1 MRATLLLICCALF
14 AHPAL
19 AADAPRYGAWEQ
31 DGDRTQ
37 DLVQELQRLVDEAE
51 RARAADPRLLR
62 DLRELAG
69 RYGRPW
75 RVELLRDDFRDGD
88 FTHDPA
94 WVVVEGHFTAD
105 DHSGLHSTAQPADA
119 APAQDE
125 QRSDTLEDAL
135 FGAIMKKI
143 ERKVD
148 KQDNAEPADSG
159 RAAIRSAVPITN
171 AFAVRIELTAHK
183 LQGRFEFGPHPADD
197 QGSGYRLAYMPG
209 QRPALELLRASGR
222 STAVIEVYDQP
233 ANIEKD
239 RSHLVEWTRHP
250 NGDMAVAL
258 DGNELFR
265 VTDRRFR
272 DAFAGF
278 IMVNYGG
285 EFLVRELSVRGTHS
299 VTPQTAPR

>member
-1 MRATLLLICCALF
+1 MRITLPLICCALF
-14 AHPAL
+14 ALPAL
-19 AADAPRYGAWEQ
+19 AADAPRYDAWEQ
-31 DGDRTQ
+31 SGDRAQ

-69 RYGRPW
+69 RYDRPW

-94 WVVVEGHFTAD
+94 WVVVEGRFSAD
-105 DHSGLHSTAQPADA
+105 PRSGLHSTTRPAEA
-119 APAQDE
+119 TPAQEE
-125 QRSDTLEDAL
+125 QQETLEDAL

-143 ERKVD
+143 ERKID
-148 KQDNAEPADSG
+148 KPDNGAEPENSG

-171 AFAVRIELTAHK
+171 AFAVRIELTAHE
-183 LQGRFEFGPHPADD
+183 LRGRFEFGPYPGDD

-209 QRPALELLRASGR
+209 QRPAFELLRASGR
-222 STAVIEVYDQP
+222 NTAVIEVYDEP

-239 RSHLVEWTRHP
+239 RAHLVEWTRHP

-258 DGNELFR
+258 DGKELFR
-265 VTDRRFR
+265 VPDRRFR
-272 DAFAGF
+272 DDFTGF
-278 IMVNYGG
+278 VMVNHGG
-285 EFLVRELSVRGTHS
+285 EFVVRELSILGTRS
-299 VTPQTAPR
+299 VTPQAVPR